1 MKVFETETTDKV
13 EPPRKGNPMRRGRSP
28 ILVAIAA
35 LGMGVF
41 LPIAGAASAQ
51 PNTNNLSAPGVP
63 HVLPCV
69 GSPEVRPAN
78 YLMSCAD
85 ANASWKKVAWTT
97 WAGKSATGTGDLYQN
112 DCTPN
117 CAAGHFHSYAAKVV
131 LSGVIQTKK
140 YGLLFS
146 RATFS
151 YSLKDKHE
159 SETFELAT

>member
-1 MKVFETETTDKV
+1 
-13 EPPRKGNPMRRGRSP
+13 MRRGRSP

-85 ANASWKKVAWTT
+85 ANRRGRRLPGPLGLGSRQREQA
-97 WAGKSATGTGDLYQN
+97 DLYQN
-112 DCTPN
+112 DCTPK
-117 CAAGHFHSYAAKVV
+117 CA
-131 LSGVIQTKK
+131 
-140 YGLLFS
+140 
-146 RATFS
+146 RATS
-151 YSLKDKHE
+151 TPMPPRSCCPG
-159 SETFELAT
+159 